1 MGRMCIVSLRVFGLW
16 RRAAELMRGSS
27 SWPPSKPSSHERR
40 AAFFYL
46 PSPSSSSSSSS
57 SHRSQETDFQCFPT
71 TAVQHCVFLP
81 ALGMA
86 AVVWCVCVCV
96 WGKPG
101 TLKVMIRCVKWNSAS
116 RSSWMITFST
126 PAADRKQEIHISSF
140 SQTDFFTRI
149 NMRLTLL
156 RS

>member
-1 MGRMCIVSLRVFGLW
+1 MGQDVHCVSESVWTDVELLSWWEAAPAGHHQS
-16 RRAAELMRGSS
+16 RAATRSELHSFTCPLPPLPPPPPLPTVLRRPDWFSVFPHHSCSTLCFSACPGYGSS
-27 SWPPSKPSSHERR
+27 
-40 AAFFYL
+40 
-46 PSPSSSSSSSS
+46 
-57 SHRSQETDFQCFPT
+57 C
-71 TAVQHCVFLP
+71 
-81 ALGMA
+81 MM
-86 AVVWCVCVCV
+86 CVCV

-140 SQTDFFTRI
+140 SQSDFFTRI

-156 RS
+156 R

>member
-27 SWPPSKPSSHERR
+27 SWPPSKPSNHERR

-46 PSPSSSSSSSS
+46 PSPSSSSSSPS

-96 WGKPG
+96 RETRHLEGHD
-101 TLKVMIRCVKWNSAS
+101 KVCEMKLRLQVKLDDHVLHTCS
-116 RSSWMITFST
+116 RQETGNTHFKFL
-126 PAADRKQEIHISSF
+126 ADWFLH
-140 SQTDFFTRI
+140 TH
-149 NMRLTLL
+149 
-156 RS
+156 

>member
-71 TAVQHCVFLP
+71 TAVQHCFSACP
-81 ALGMA
+81 GYGSSCMM
-86 AVVWCVCVCV
+86 CVCV

-149 NMRLTLL
+149 NMRSTLL